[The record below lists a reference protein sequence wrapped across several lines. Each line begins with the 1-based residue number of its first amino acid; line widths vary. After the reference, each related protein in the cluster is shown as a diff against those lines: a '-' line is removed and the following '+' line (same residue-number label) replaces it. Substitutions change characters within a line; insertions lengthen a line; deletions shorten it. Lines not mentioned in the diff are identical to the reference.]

1 MTAVV
6 TALTVSAL
14 LILIVAATRL
24 VHRFEARNGSGASTR
39 VHPSR
44 GVRTGR
50 AEERGPVLP

>member
-1 MTAVV
+1 MV

-24 VHRFEARNGSGASTR
+24 FHRFEARSGGGTSTGDR
-39 VHPSR
+39 PSR
-44 GVRTGR
+44 GVRAGR

>member
-24 VHRFEARNGSGASTR
+24 FHRFEARSGGGTSTGDR
-39 VHPSR
+39 PSR
-44 GVRTGR
+44 GVRAGR